1 MTEKNILLEP
11 PPEFHEQEE
20 AVNFLE
26 YWRTLT
32 KHKWS
37 IFGLAMVAGVLTA
50 LVVYSMRPVYQGTAT
65 LLMEFG
71 KSKIVSIEEIYS
83 GINPNREYLQTQIE
97 ILKSREVAKK
107 VVDRL
112 KLTQHPE
119 FNPTQQKKDGP
130 TLDWRNWIP
139 ASWLAEKGQ
148 AAAPPEEAIY
158 NAALGAL
165 MAHLQVSV
173 ARGSQLITISFESY
187 DRELAAKVP
196 NALAEVYIE
205 SDMEAKVQMTQKASG
220 WLTERMGGLREKLE
234 ASERDLQQYRER
246 ERIVDAKSVSQ
257 GGAGQQLEGFM
268 GGLIAA
274 RQHRAEAETS
284 YNQVQNAI
292 KSGTS
297 LETIPAIIRNGTVLR
312 SKEVEAE
319 AQRKVAEL
327 SQRYGKEHPRMIA
340 AEADL
345 RAARD
350 SLKRQADVAA
360 ATITKEYEVA
370 KANEQALERA
380 FGQAKAD
387 IQNINRKEFQLGVLE
402 REVDSNRQLYDMFL
416 ARFKETNVAG
426 DLQGTIARVI
436 DPALPPGSPVK
447 PQKVRA
453 ISIATLFG
461 LVIGVLLALLLERLD
476 NTFKSSTEVEEK
488 LGLPVLGIIQRIKLT
503 KDFVPQRAFLDD
515 TSSVFSEAIRTIR
528 TGVMLSGLDDPHKV
542 IMVTS
547 SVPEEGKTTVA
558 MNLAFALG
566 HLKRVLLIDADMRR
580 PTIGKQLGQDP
591 SELGLSNFVSG
602 NAPLSKC
609 MFQVP
614 GTNVHVMPSG
624 IVPPN
629 PLELLWS
636 KRFSDVLNT
645 LGETFDYVVIDS
657 PPVQLVSDAS
667 VLSRHANEVIYV
679 VRADDTPY
687 QVARNGIKRLRTSGG
702 HVMGVVLN
710 QMNIEKAERYYGEYG
725 GYKKGYGHYG
735 YQQNDSKRLA
745 TS

>member
-1 MTEKNILLEP
+1 MAEKIIPLEQ
-11 PPEFHEQEE
+11 PPEFHEREE
-20 AVNFLE
+20 VVHFLE
-26 YWRTLT
+26 YWHTLT

-37 IFGLAMVAGVLTA
+37 ILGLAMVAGVLTA
-50 LVVYSMRPVYQGTAT
+50 LVVYSMRPVYRGTAT

-97 ILKSREVAKK
+97 ILKSRELAKK
-107 VVDRL
+107 VLDRL
-112 KLTQHPE
+112 KLTKHPE
-119 FNPTQQKKDGP
+119 FDPTQQKAEGP

-139 ASWLAEKGQ
+139 SWWLAEKDQ
-148 AAAPPEEAIY
+148 AAVPTEEAIY

-165 MAHLQVSV
+165 MAPLEVSV
-173 ARGSQLITISFESY
+173 TRGSQLIRISFESY
-187 DRELAAKVP
+187 DKELAAKVP
-196 NALAEVYIE
+196 NALAEIYIE
-205 SDMEAKVQMTQKASG
+205 SDMEAKVQMTQKASS

-234 ASERDLQQYRER
+234 ASERQLQQYRER
-246 ERIVDAKSVSQ
+246 EKIVDAKTVAQS
-257 GGAGQQLEGFM
+257 GASQQLEGFM
-268 GGLIAA
+268 GGLVAA
-274 RQHRAEAETS
+274 RQHRAEAEIS

-292 KSGTS
+292 KSGTG
-297 LETIPAIIRNGTVLR
+297 LETIPAIIRNATVLR
-312 SKEVEAE
+312 SKDIEAE
-319 AQRKVAEL
+319 AQRKVTEL
-327 SQRYGKEHPRMIA
+327 GQRYGKEHPRMIA
-340 AEADL
+340 AESDL

-350 SLKRQADVAA
+350 NLKRQADVAV

-387 IQNINRKEFQLGVLE
+387 IQNINRKEFQLGVFE
-402 REVDSNRQLYDMFL
+402 REVNSNRQLYDMFL

-426 DLQGTIARVI
+426 DLQSTIARVI

-447 PQKVRA
+447 PQKAR
-453 ISIATLFG
+453 IIGIATLVG

-476 NTFKSSTEVEEK
+476 NTFKSSAEVEEK
-488 LGLPVLGIIQRIKLT
+488 LGLPVLGIIQRIKPT
-503 KDFVPQRAFLDD
+503 KDFIPPRAFLDN
-515 TSSVFSEAIRTIR
+515 TGSVFSEAIRTIR

-542 IMVTS
+542 MMVTS

-580 PTIGKQLGQDP
+580 PTIGKLLGQDP
-591 SELGLSNFVSG
+591 SELGLSNFVAGS
-602 NAPLSKC
+602 APLSKC
-609 MFQVP
+609 MFQMP
-614 GTNVHVMPSG
+614 GANVHVMPSG

-636 KRFSDVLNT
+636 KRFGDVLKT
-645 LGETFDYVVIDS
+645 LGETFDYVILDS

-667 VLSRHANEVIYV
+667 VLSRHVNEVVYV

-687 QVARNGIKRLRTSGG
+687 QLARNGIKRLRSAGG

-710 QMNIEKAERYYGEYG
+710 QMNIEKAERYYGEYR
-725 GYKKGYGHYG
+725 GYKEGYAHYG
-735 YQQNDSKRLA
+735 YQQKDSKKLA